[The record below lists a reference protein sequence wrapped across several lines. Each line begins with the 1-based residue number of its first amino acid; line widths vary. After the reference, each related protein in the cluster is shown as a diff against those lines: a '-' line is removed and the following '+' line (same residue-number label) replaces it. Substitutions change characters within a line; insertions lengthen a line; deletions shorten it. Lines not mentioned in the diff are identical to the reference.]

1 MGRHSAVSGRFPS
14 MKTARLLILGVALAA
29 GGGAAYLMMGT
40 KPEPVV
46 VRIQPPP
53 PPPVPVEA
61 ILVAAHDL
69 NFGSVLT
76 DSDLRWQPVSPEKV
90 PSGAIAR
97 TLQPQAI
104 DDFRGAVM
112 RASVNAGA
120 ILQADRLAKRNGS
133 GFMAAVLPS
142 GMRAVAIDLAD
153 QGKTAAGGF
162 ILPNDR
168 VDVIRT
174 FHPDDA
180 PATFG
185 SETILANIRVL
196 AIGQSLQEKT
206 NERSVIGG
214 TATLEMTAEQA
225 EKVILAQRTG
235 QLTLSLR
242 SMSDVA
248 KDDELKPQQAPVTM
262 TIIRSGNASQSRVK

>member
-1 MGRHSAVSGRFPS
+1 
-14 MKTARLLILGVALAA
+14 MKTARLAVLGVALAA

-40 KPEPVV
+40 KPEPVP
-46 VRIQPPP
+46 VRILPPP
-53 PPPVPVEA
+53 PPPKPVESV
-61 ILVAAHDL
+61 LVAAHDL
-69 NFGSVLT
+69 SFGVVVTSADVRWKPWPNGEVPAGLIAQTRQPGALNDVQGKIVGGTFNTDEPIQSDQLKKGNFMS
-76 DSDLRWQPVSPEKV
+76 
-90 PSGAIAR
+90 
-97 TLQPQAI
+97 
-104 DDFRGAVM
+104 
-112 RASVNAGA
+112 
-120 ILQADRLAKRNGS
+120 
-133 GFMAAVLPS
+133 AVLPS

-180 PATFG
+180 PSTFA

-196 AIGQSLQEKT
+196 AIGQSVQEKT

-214 TATLEMTAEQA
+214 TATLEMSADQA

-242 SMSDVA
+242 SMSDVT
-248 KDDELKPQQAPVTM
+248 KDNALKPQQTPLTM

>member
-1 MGRHSAVSGRFPS
+1 
-14 MKTARLLILGVALAA
+14 MKTARLAVLGVALAA

-40 KPEPVV
+40 KPP
-46 VRIQPPP
+46 Q
-53 PPPVPVEA
+53 PVPLRIAPPLPAPVPMEA

-76 DSDLRWQPVSPEKV
+76 DADVRWQPIAPEKV
-90 PSGAIAR
+90 PAGAIAR
-97 TLQPQAI
+97 TTQPQAI
-104 DDFRGAVM
+104 EDFRGAVV
-112 RASVNAGA
+112 RANFNAGEMM
-120 ILQADRLAKRNGS
+120 QPDRLAKRNGS

-174 FHPDDA
+174 FHPDEA
-180 PATFG
+180 PMSFA
-185 SETILANIRVL
+185 SETILTNIRVL
-196 AIGQSLQEKT
+196 AIGQSVQEKS
-206 NERSVIGG
+206 NERSVIGV

-225 EKVILAQRTG
+225 ERVVLAQRTG

-242 SMSDVA
+242 SMSDA
-248 KDDELKPQQAPVTM
+248 ARDDAVKPQAGPVTM

>member
-1 MGRHSAVSGRFPS
+1 
-14 MKTARLLILGVALAA
+14 MKTARLAVLGVALAA
-29 GGGAAYLMMGT
+29 GGGAAYLMMGS
-40 KPEPVV
+40 KPEPVP

-53 PPPVPVEA
+53 PPPVPTEA
-61 ILVAAHDL
+61 MLVAARDL

-76 DSDLRWQPVSPEKV
+76 DADVRWQSISPDKV
-90 PSGAIAR
+90 PAGAIAQSS
-97 TLQPQAI
+97 QPQAI
-104 DDFRGAVM
+104 NDYRGAVV
-112 RASVNAGA
+112 RANVNAGEM
-120 ILQADRLAKRNGS
+120 LQADRLAKRNGS

-180 PATFG
+180 PATFA
-185 SETILANIRVL
+185 SETILASIRVL
-196 AIGQSLQEKT
+196 AIGQSVQEKT
-206 NERSVIGG
+206 NERSVMGS
-214 TATLEMTAEQA
+214 TATLEMTADQA

-242 SMSDVA
+242 SMSDAA
-248 KDDELKPQQAPVTM
+248 KDELKPQQTPLTM

>member
-1 MGRHSAVSGRFPS
+1 
-14 MKTARLLILGVALAA
+14 MKAARIVILAVALAA
-29 GGGAAYLMMGT
+29 GGGAAYLMMGSN
-40 KPEPVV
+40 PA
-46 VRIQPPP
+46 
-53 PPPVPVEA
+53 PVPVAVAPSPPPAAPAEA
-61 ILVAAHDL
+61 VLVASRDL

-76 DSDLRWQPVSPEKV
+76 DADTRWQPWPRDQV
-90 PSGAIAR
+90 PAGTIAR
-97 TLQPQAI
+97 TLQPQAT
-104 DDFRGAVM
+104 DQYK
-112 RASVNAGA
+112 GA
-120 ILQADRLAKRNGS
+120 IVRATVAAGEPLRMDRLVKGNGS
-133 GFMAAVLPS
+133 GFMAAVLPT

-180 PATFG
+180 PGSFA

-196 AIGQSLQEKT
+196 AIGQSVQEKS
-206 NERSVIGG
+206 NERTVIGG

-225 EKVILAQRTG
+225 EKIILAQRTG

-242 SMSDVA
+242 SMTDA
-248 KDDELKPQQAPVTM
+248 TRDDALKPQPTPLTM
-262 TIIRSGNASQSRVK
+262 TIIRSGNASQARVK

>member
-1 MGRHSAVSGRFPS
+1 
-14 MKTARLLILGVALAA
+14 MKTARLVVLGVALAA
-29 GGGAAYLMMGT
+29 GGGAAYLMMGS
-40 KPEPVV
+40 KPDPVP
-46 VRIQPPP
+46 VRILPPP
-53 PPPVPVEA
+53 PPPVPTEA

-76 DSDLRWQPVSPEKV
+76 DADARWQTVAPDKV

-97 TLQPQAI
+97 TLQPQAVE
-104 DDFRGAVM
+104 DFRGAVV
-112 RASVNAGA
+112 RANINAGEM
-120 ILQADRLAKRNGS
+120 LQADRLAKRNGS

-180 PATFG
+180 PGSFA

-196 AIGQSLQEKT
+196 AIGQSVQEKT

-214 TATLEMTAEQA
+214 TATLEMTADQA
-225 EKVILAQRTG
+225 EKVILAQRPG
-235 QLTLSLR
+235 PLPLSLR
-242 SMSDVA
+242 SMSAGA
-248 KDDELKPQQAPVTM
+248 KEDPLKPQQTPLTM
-262 TIIRSGNASQSRVK
+262 TIIRSGNASQSRVR